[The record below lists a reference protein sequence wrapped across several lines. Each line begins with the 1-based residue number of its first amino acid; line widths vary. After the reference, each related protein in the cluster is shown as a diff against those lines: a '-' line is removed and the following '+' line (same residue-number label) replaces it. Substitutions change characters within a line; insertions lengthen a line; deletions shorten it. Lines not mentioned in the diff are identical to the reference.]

1 VGGPTDSDAAPGAPR
16 RDPSDSGGGGG
27 LSVADLLARNGMR
40 PRGVDGPGTGTA
52 GRRRLGQWD
61 DADEAAAQRGDAP
74 DPDDHL
80 RPGDVD
86 GYRAGDPGDDD
97 YDDGFGRPDD
107 DLRPDDRAVAD
118 GRAGSGGWAERD
130 PLPAPKNRRAP
141 DVPPGHDGAPGRD
154 GAPGQAA
161 ALGRDVAPSRPA
173 AEPSRFDRDIDELA
187 GRWAGERRSARE
199 MAAELDRILA
209 RRARPEGRPPEPVD
223 GREPAD
229 VDGREPPG
237 GADVDRREPPG
248 GANADEREPVDEREP
263 ARGANLDG
271 REPARGA
278 DVDGREHAGGAAMRA
293 GSPDLERT
301 AGLPADRGRP
311 PAASAP
317 SAEPVDA
324 GLTDRLFPIDT
335 FALST
340 AGARPPSADVGA
352 EVDDEA
358 AVRPARRGRHGLRE
372 PDDGGWADEPPARYG
387 AEPGDGRGRSSRHGL
402 RDQPDGDGTDRR
414 GGGGLDDERD
424 VEDPRHRHWDDSD
437 DDLDDDPD
445 DVDRDDDDLD
455 DDDLDDEDDRDEDD
469 VDREDDRDLDDV
481 DRDDD
486 DLDDDDHQRDHQRD
500 DYGRDKDGRDAV
512 DEPDVEGRGERAA
525 RRRRRDDPDGDPAP
539 DDGGVA
545 LRTQRIDETLNRLTA
560 IHAGLG
566 AEVAD
571 RVSRSDRL
579 GRVDADADEPRE
591 TGDGDGADPVGP
603 DTEGRFTPPG
613 PRSPRSTAVRVAAL
627 VAGVAVFLAGGVGW
641 VDRAWLDGSLR
652 DVTALDPDATT
663 VIDADAQSGD
673 QNYLLAGWSTTPA
686 RPAPGGGVNPKA
698 PANSK
703 AGGLRT
709 VMLAH
714 LPSDGGGAVV
724 TSFPADL
731 TVDRPSCDRWD
742 AAGAE
747 YPGGTTPA
755 QSGVPLSDTYA
766 VGGPR
771 CLTKAVQQLTGLS
784 INHWNG
790 LDLGG
795 LPVVVDS
802 VHGVP
807 LCPNGAGSAAPGG
820 ATELTGA
827 RAEDFVDPPGAANSA
842 DALDHQQR
850 FLVAMLRKATS
861 DDVLAHPGVLS
872 SLVDG
877 FGPRS
882 LSDHSGLADLGALA
896 HSLRSLDPATVLFAT
911 VPTAGPPGPRGGRP
925 PAVGPARALFDAIR
939 TGKPLPGAS
948 SAGQAPTAP
957 AADPDAPPATD
968 SGVPPDAVTVD
979 LRNGSSRGG
988 LAGEAADSL
997 RTVGF
1002 TVRSVGDAPETAD
1015 GRTVIKH
1022 SADRSDQAAALAA
1035 AVPSAVNETVPGAGV
1050 VQLVLGDSFDGQ
1062 VRAAPS
1068 GSPAAAAPSS
1078 SAPRDL
1084 TAVLGRCG

>member
-1 VGGPTDSDAAPGAPR
+1 MGGPTDSDAAPGE
-16 RDPSDSGGGGG
+16 PSESGGSGG
-27 LSVADLLARNGMR
+27 LSVADLLARHGMR
-40 PRGVDGPGTGTA
+40 PRGVEGPGTGTA

-61 DADEAAAQRGDAP
+61 DADEAAGRGGEVP
-74 DPDDHL
+74 DPDDYL
-80 RPGDVD
+80 RPDDGD
-86 GYRAGDPGDDD
+86 GYRVGGPDDH
-97 YDDGFGRPDD
+97 DGFGGPDV
-107 DLRPDDRAVAD
+107 DLRPDDRTAAD
-118 GRAGSGGWAERD
+118 GRVGRVESD
-130 PLPAPKNRRAP
+130 PLPAPKNRRTPDVALDRDRAGRDVASDRDRAP
-141 DVPPGHDGAPGRD
+141 DRDGGSGRD
-154 GAPGQAA
+154 GAS
-161 ALGRDVAPSRPA
+161 GRAGDELSP
-173 AEPSRFDRDIDELA
+173 FDRDIDELA
-187 GRWAGERRSARE
+187 GRWAAERRSARE

-209 RRARPEGRPPEPVD
+209 RRARPEGRPPEPAD
-223 GREPAD
+223 GRELAGD
-229 VDGREPPG
+229 
-237 GADVDRREPPG
+237 
-248 GANADEREPVDEREP
+248 AN
-263 ARGANLDG
+263 
-271 REPARGA
+271 
-278 DVDGREHAGGAAMRA
+278 VDGREHTGGAAPLA
-293 GSPDLERT
+293 GSADVERT
-301 AGLPADRGRP
+301 AGRPADREHP

-317 SAEPVDA
+317 PAAPVDA
-324 GLTDRLFPIDT
+324 GLTDRLFPVDT
-335 FALST
+335 FALS
-340 AGARPPSADVGA
+340 AGRVRPPAADVGPAPA
-352 EVDDEA
+352 EADDEV
-358 AVRPARRGRHGLRE
+358 AVRPTRGGRHGLRE
-372 PDDGGWADEPPARYG
+372 PDDDGGVDEPPVRRG
-387 AEPGDGRGRSSRHGL
+387 AGPGDRRGGSSRHGL
-402 RDQPDGDGTDRR
+402 REPDEDGTGHEVDGYGADGYGSDGRGV
-414 GGGGLDDERD
+414 GGGRGVAEFDDHERD
-424 VEDPRHRHWDDSD
+424 VEDRRDLHWGDSD
-437 DDLDDDPD
+437 DDLHG
-445 DVDRDDDDLD
+445 VDRDDDDLD
-455 DDDLDDEDDRDEDD
+455 DDRALDDHDRDDH
-469 VDREDDRDLDDV
+469 DRGD

-486 DLDDDDHQRDHQRD
+486 DRDDHDRDDDYHDERDRGVDRDHHDRDVDLDDERDE
-500 DYGRDKDGRDAV
+500 DGRDAV
-512 DEPDVEGRGERAA
+512 DEPEVAGRGA
-525 RRRRRDDPDGDPAP
+525 RTARSRRRDDPDGDPAP

-579 GRVDADADEPRE
+579 GRVDADADGSRE
-591 TGDGDGADPVGP
+591 AGDGDGADPTGP
-603 DTEGRFTPPG
+603 DTGGRFTPPG
-613 PRSPRSTAVRVAAL
+613 PRSPRSRAVLVAAL

-686 RPAPGGGVNPKA
+686 RPGPGGAVNPKA
-698 PANSK
+698 PANPN

-742 AAGAE
+742 AAGAD

-795 LPVVVDS
+795 LPVVVDAIN
-802 VHGVP
+802 GVP
-807 LCPNGAGSAAPGG
+807 LCPSGAKPGG

-827 RAEDFVDPPGAANSA
+827 RAEDFVDPPGAANSPE
-842 DALDHQQR
+842 ALDHQQR

-872 SLVDG
+872 ALVDG

-948 SAGQAPTAP
+948 SAGQAPAAP
-957 AADPDAPPATD
+957 AADPDAPLATD

-1002 TVRSVGDAPETAD
+1002 TVRSVGDAPETAG

-1022 SADRSDQAAALAA
+1022 SADRADQAAALAA

-1062 VRAAPS
+1062 VRAALS
-1068 GSPAAAAPSS
+1068 GPPAAATPTS